1 MIISIDTKQDS
12 PDDIRKAI
20 SMLRSLIG
28 EQDTITTPAQAPP
41 AQDVSFASLFDS
53 APEMQGASTDLS
65 GQSTNMPLSAAS
77 EPKKSDADLFSDLFS
92 EEDLPEAED
101 KKEPPQEDEE
111 PYSTSKKP
119 KIEFY

>member
-65 GQSTNMPLSAAS
+65 GDITRATANRPRSSSRNARGSVIAAPRSSAGPSAARAVPCT
-77 EPKKSDADLFSDLFS
+77 ERT
-92 EEDLPEAED
+92 
-101 KKEPPQEDEE
+101 
-111 PYSTSKKP
+111 STIGRMSSKCT
-119 KIEFY
+119 